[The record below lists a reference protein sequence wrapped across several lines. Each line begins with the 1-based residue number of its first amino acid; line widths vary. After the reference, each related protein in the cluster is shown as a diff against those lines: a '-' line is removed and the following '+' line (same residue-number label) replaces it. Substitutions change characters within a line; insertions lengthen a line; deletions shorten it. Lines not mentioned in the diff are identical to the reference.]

1 MNRCFFVLII
11 TLLFLLN
18 KSFGQTSIEFNY
30 TIPADNNWKSV
41 NQNGMGFNSS
51 SSAYYLFNYN
61 NKPNDTCR
69 A

>member
-41 NQNGMGFNSS
+41 NQNGMGLIL
-51 SSAYYLFNYN
+51 AMMLFVL
-61 NKPNDTCR
+61 KGHF
-69 A
+69 